1 MVRHIKKLAETVT
14 ILGNF
19 RIIPCNQY
27 IKTMTEKKQIT
38 ITEDEFYEKY
48 NPLPNLLRDDAP
60 FGGFMF
66 ETFGG
71 FMFETF
77 GPELEFV
84 EEHLNCDTCRRGIW
98 TVIEAEGNFY
108 FLSGFHYVNRFGYL
122 LTEELVD
129 ENTEIEVKIDTEI
142 DE

>member
-1 MVRHIKKLAETVT
+1 
-14 ILGNF
+14 
-19 RIIPCNQY
+19 
-27 IKTMTEKKQIT
+27 MTEKKQIT

-60 FGGFMF
+60 
-66 ETFGG
+66 FGG

-122 LTEELVD
+122 LTEELVEVD
-129 ENTEIEVKIDTEI
+129 TEIEVKIDTEI
-142 DE
+142 DDDEPNGPFNELGYEATSDED